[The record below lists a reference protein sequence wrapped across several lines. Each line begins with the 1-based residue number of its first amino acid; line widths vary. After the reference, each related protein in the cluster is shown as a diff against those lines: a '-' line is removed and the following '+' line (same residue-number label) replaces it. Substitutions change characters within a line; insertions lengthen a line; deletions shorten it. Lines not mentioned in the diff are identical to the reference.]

1 MIRTIPLGEAGR
13 NPASPPGAD
22 QRWEGDQRW
31 IGRRGLPV
39 AQAGCV
45 VAPMHRDDRFEVA
58 VQSMIDPFGIYRAV
72 RDASGSILDFEV
84 VYVNDA
90 ACRSNRLT
98 REQQVGR
105 RLCDLFP
112 SLRGTALFSQYCEVV
127 RSGQPLAREAHEFAA
142 DFGQGHEVRI
152 FDLRAS
158 RLGDGFVAV
167 WRDMTAQRELER
179 QAREAMAQ
187 AQRHKDQFIAV
198 LSHELRNTLTPI
210 RYGVSML
217 QAEADPHLQDDGVVA
232 MLDRQLQ
239 SLTRL
244 VDDMLDVTRIET
256 GKLEMRIEEVALAD
270 VLQRVLETCL
280 PAVQERG
287 QVLRVDPVQ
296 PMLLRADPVRLCQA
310 LSNLLLNAVKHSRE
324 GGEIRI
330 RAEAREGT
338 VRIEVSD
345 DGAGFDPADA
355 ERIFGLYR
363 QAVSGAQGGL
373 GIGLHLVRR
382 IMELLAGGADA
393 RSAGPGQ
400 GSTFGVWLPKA

>member
-1 MIRTIPLGEAGR
+1 MTARP
-13 NPASPPGAD
+13 PSPPFAA
-22 QRWEGDQRW
+22 QWWAGDQRW
-31 IGRRGLPV
+31 FGRRGL
-39 AQAGCV
+39 QAGQVGCV
-45 VAPMHRDDRFEVA
+45 VTPVHPDHRFEVA
-58 VQSMIDPFGIYRAV
+58 VESMIDPFGIYRAV
-72 RDASGSILDFEV
+72 RDASGRILDFEV
-84 VYVNDA
+84 AYVNDA
-90 ACRSNRLT
+90 ACHSNRLT

-112 SLRGTALFSQYCEVV
+112 GLRGSRLFAQYCAIV
-127 RSGQPLAREAHEFAA
+127 RGGQPLAREAQEFAA

-158 RLGDGFVAV
+158 RLDDGFLAV
-167 WRDMTAQRELER
+167 WRDVTHQRELER

-198 LSHELRNTLTPI
+198 LSHELRNTLTPV
-210 RYGVSML
+210 RYGVSLL
-217 QAEADPHLQDDGVVA
+217 QAEAEADQQRQDGSVLA
-232 MLDRQLQ
+232 MLDRQVQ

-256 GKLEMRIEEVALAD
+256 GKLEIRIEGVALAD

-280 PAVQERG
+280 PAAQERR
-287 QVLRVDPVQ
+287 QVVHVDAVGSIR
-296 PMLLRADPVRLCQA
+296 LRADAVRLCQA
-310 LSNLLLNAVKHSRE
+310 LSNLLLNAVKHSRD

-330 RAEAREGT
+330 HAQEREGT

-363 QAVSGAQGGL
+363 QAVSGAHGGL

-393 RSAGPGQ
+393 RSAGPGR
-400 GSTFGVWLPKA
+400 GSTFGVWLPTA